1 MSYFEEKELMEKRGR
16 IIDKQ
21 EKLLQTAS
29 DEGRELN
36 QEEQSSFD
44 KMEAEYGRLTN
55 QIENTRKL
63 REKKD
68 ALEDRAQIQ
77 SPGKSVDEVV
87 DADKQKTDAF
97 RKYIA
102 FGPEEMTSEERKI
115 VAEMRAQSTTDSA
128 GGYTIPEG
136 FSNEIESGLLAYG
149 GMLEVARR
157 FPTATGNDLPWPTED
172 NTSQKGEILAE
183 NDQVNE
189 QDLTFSSV
197 TLNAYMYSSK
207 LIRVSL
213 QLLQDS
219 AFNMESFIAGKMSE
233 RIGRILNE
241 HYTTGTGNGQPRGVV
256 TASSEG
262 KETSSPTAFT
272 FQEVIDLKHS
282 VDPAYRGNG
291 RYMFS
296 DNTLAAIKKL
306 SVGSSDARPLWQP
319 SYVVGEPDR
328 VDGSPYTINQDV
340 ADSGTASNKFML
352 YGDFSKYI
360 NRDVLGFQ
368 LMVLRERYADYH
380 QVGIIGFSR
389 FDGDLI
395 DAGAGAVK
403 HMIHAAS

>member
-241 HYTTGTGNGQPRGVV
+241 HYTTGTGSGQPRGVV